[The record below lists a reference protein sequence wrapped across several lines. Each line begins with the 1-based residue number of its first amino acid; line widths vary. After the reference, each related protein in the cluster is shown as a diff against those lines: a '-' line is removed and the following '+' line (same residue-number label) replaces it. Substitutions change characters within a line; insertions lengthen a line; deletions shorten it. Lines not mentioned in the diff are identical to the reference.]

1 MLTGSPPV
9 TATPMTSSLLA
20 STPEYRQHIEAVQ
33 PLKGVGTAT
42 DVAQIA
48 VMLASEDV
56 GWVTGIA
63 MPVDG
68 GFLCQ

>member
-1 MLTGSPPV
+1 
-9 TATPMTSSLLA
+9 MTSSLLA
-20 STPEYRQHIEAVQ
+20 STPEYRQQIEAVQ
-33 PLKGVGTAT
+33 PLTGVGTAT
-42 DVAQIA
+42 DVARIA
-48 VMLASEDV
+48 VVLASDDV

>member
-1 MLTGSPPV
+1 MLTGSSPV

-20 STPEYRQHIEAVQ
+20 STPEYCQQIEAVQ

-42 DVAQIA
+42 DVARIA
-48 VMLASEDV
+48 VMLASDDV

>member
-1 MLTGSPPV
+1 MLTGSSPV

-20 STPEYRQHIEAVQ
+20 STPEYRQQIEAVQ

-42 DVAQIA
+42 DVARIA
-48 VMLASEDV
+48 VMLASDDV

>member
-1 MLTGSPPV
+1 
-9 TATPMTSSLLA
+9 MTSSLLA
-20 STPEYRQHIEAVQ
+20 STPEYRQQIEAVQ

-42 DVAQIA
+42 DVARIA

>member
-42 DVAQIA
+42 DVARIA